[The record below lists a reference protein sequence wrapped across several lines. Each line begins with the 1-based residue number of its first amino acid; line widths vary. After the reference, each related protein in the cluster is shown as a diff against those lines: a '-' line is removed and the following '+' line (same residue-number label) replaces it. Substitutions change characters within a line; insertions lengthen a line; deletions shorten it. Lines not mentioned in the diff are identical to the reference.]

1 MRSITI
7 IALLALLIMPC
18 FANVASTVEPAN
30 ISLSG
35 EGQEA
40 SQQFTLSEGL
50 SIFTMKHS
58 GSSNFII
65 QLLDNHGEYVDNLV
79 NEIGEFDGAKAI
91 GTAESGNYILD
102 IDADGPWTVNI
113 SQPRSQTDQSVS
125 EQGVVSLFD
134 LPDSNVLDYKTE
146 DSLEL
151 WAERFIMQTSSAD
164 LATVSIYSDDAE
176 MNIDVVM
183 PACNN
188 SSAIEGITTAAMAF
202 AYVSKKFPEIYKSE
216 IEVRD
221 RQDDLFAE
229 AISSGKWTE
238 KMALSADNKSF
249 TNETMDEYLE
259 KILETAKHRI
269 CDP

>member
-1 MRSITI
+1 
-7 IALLALLIMPC
+7 MPC

-40 SQQFTLSEGL
+40 SQQFTLTEGL

-58 GSSNFII
+58 GSSNFAVL
-65 QLLDNHGEYVDNLV
+65 LLDNSGEQVDLLV
-79 NEIGEFDGAKAI
+79 NEIGYFDGAKAI
-91 GTAESGNYILD
+91 GIAKSGVYILD

-113 SQPRSQTDQSVS
+113 SQPRSQTDQSVPV
-125 EQGVVSLFD
+125 EDVDPLFD
-134 LPDSNVLDYKTE
+134 LSDSNVLDYETE

-151 WAERFIMQTSSAD
+151 WAEQFIMQTSSAD

-183 PACNN
+183 PVCNN

-202 AYVSKKFPEIYKSE
+202 AYVSKEFPEIYRSE

-229 AISSGKWTE
+229 AISSGKWTD
-238 KMALSADNKSF
+238 KMVLSADNKSF
-249 TNETMDEYLE
+249 TNETMDEYLK
-259 KILETAKHRI
+259 KILETAKLRI
-269 CDP
+269 CDS